1 VTTRRRLATVALAIA
16 IAGLTVLAPP
26 APAASWLE
34 PVGLDT
40 PAIFNN
46 SDPDPAVAV
55 NERGDM
61 VAAWELDTDADAF
74 GCCLAVRVGYRP
86 AGGEL
91 SVQTVAGGSALV
103 EARDPSVGIDAAGNG
118 FVAWEALG
126 GSSVV
131 QYALRPAGGSAWTV
145 APQLAGTEDKPA
157 EDVEVAV
164 AAGGVATFA
173 WRRRNSP
180 GGTSYLQAAQRSATG
195 SLGAIDDVTPAGS
208 ATLDVSLPA
217 DLATTAAGDTTA
229 AWVVRD
235 SSGALTSRL
244 QTARTVNGRFDAPA
258 TVAGEPPKNVG
269 IEVPGI
275 GGRGLAVD
283 SQARAVLTFV
293 RIVDPLD
300 AGAVDDYEL
309 EYAVRGG
316 SGGSSFATDASADIA
331 TGDLSAGY
339 TDVAIDGQ
347 GNAVAVWSRGRNAD
361 KAVEARTRPA
371 GGSFGQLQTI
381 SDAALTATIAD
392 TQVAFDSAG
401 AAIAVW
407 SQCIAGGCRIQSSR
421 RPASGEFG
429 AVDDLTTDANFARP
443 RLAADGQG
451 NAVTVLHTTGLGE
464 QVALLAAYD
473 GGPPQLSS
481 IAAPAAGQTGQAL
494 DFSADVFD
502 VWSPVTIAWSF
513 GDGVSATGTAVS
525 HTFAAAGAYTV
536 TITAEDSAGNTASAT
551 RTVQIT
557 APPPPPP
564 PSGLDGDGD
573 GFTAGQDCNDSD
585 PAIRPGATEVR
596 GNATDENCD
605 GRAEPFAAITSPVSI
620 TWGVSGKRTKLT
632 RLKLRQLPAGAKVQL
647 RCSGRGCP
655 FGRKSAGR
663 VRDGKVNAL
672 KAFGDERILRAGA
685 VLEIR
690 ITAPQRIGK
699 VVRYTTRDGKPP
711 KVSTLCLRPGA
722 KTPQRRC

>member
-1 VTTRRRLATVALAIA
+1 MQTL
-16 IAGLTVLAPP
+16 
-26 APAASWLE
+26 
-34 PVGLDT
+34 
-40 PAIFNN
+40 
-46 SDPDPAVAV
+46 
-55 NERGDM
+55 
-61 VAAWELDTDADAF
+61 
-74 GCCLAVRVGYRP
+74 
-86 AGGEL
+86 AGG
-91 SVQTVAGGSALV
+91 TALV
-103 EARDPSVGIDAAGNG
+103 EARKPSVGIDAAGNA
-118 FVAWEALG
+118 FVAWEAVG
-126 GSSVV
+126 GSSAV
-131 QYALRPAGGSAWTV
+131 QYAVRAAGGSTWNV
-145 APQLAGTEDKPA
+145 DVLAGTSEKPA
-157 EDVEVAV
+157 QDAV
-164 AAGGVATFA
+164 VSVSSGGTATFA

-195 SLGAIDDVTPAGS
+195 SLGAIDNVTAAGS
-208 ATLDVSLPA
+208 ATLDVRLPA
-217 DLATTAAGDTTA
+217 VLATTATGDTTA
-229 AWVVRD
+229 AWLMRD
-235 SSGALTSRL
+235 STGTVTTRL
-244 QTARTVNGRFDAPA
+244 ETARATAGDFDTPALIASQPA
-258 TVAGEPPKNVG
+258 TPLGGGEA
-269 IEVPGI
+269 PGI
-275 GGRGLAVD
+275 LPPALALD
-283 SQARAVLTFV
+283 SQARAVLVFLRLINPLTP
-293 RIVDPLD
+293 VDID
-300 AGAVDDYEL
+300 L

-316 SGGSSFATDASADIA
+316 SSDSDFETNPATDIA
-331 TGDLSAGY
+331 EGDLAGY
-339 TDVAIDGQ
+339 ADVALDSQ
-347 GNAVAVWSRGRNAD
+347 GNAMAVWSRGTNAE
-361 KAVEARTRPA
+361 KVVEARSRPA
-371 GGSFGQLQTI
+371 GGSFGQVQTV

-392 TQVAFDSAG
+392 TRVAFDAGG

-407 SQCIAGGCRIQSSR
+407 GQCVMGGCRIQSAR
-421 RPASGEFG
+421 RPPGGEFG
-429 AVDDLTTDANFARP
+429 GVDDLSPDGGNERP
-443 RLAADGQG
+443 RIATDGDG
-451 NAVTVLHTTGLGE
+451 NAVTVFQRSGLGE
-464 QVALLAAYD
+464 GVALLAAYD

-502 VWSPVTIAWSF
+502 VWSPVTISWSF
-513 GDGVSATGTAVS
+513 GDGGSATGTAVS

-564 PSGLDGDGD
+564 PPPPSGLDGDGD

-596 GNATDENCD
+596 GNAIDENCD

-620 TWGVSGKRTKLT
+620 TWGVSGKRTKLI